1 MNKDYQ
7 LGNLCSVGSS
17 KRIHLSDYVEKGVP
31 FYRSKEIIELSK
43 GNNISD
49 TLYISNEK
57 YNEIKKKFP
66 VPQENDILITSVG
79 TIGISYLVKDANFYF
94 KDGNLTWLRNIN
106 SNIIDV
112 KFLIKWL
119 KSDFFLTQIYNN
131 NIGAVQKAITIDYLR
146 QVKISLPDLLTQ
158 QKIASVLSAL
168 DDKIELNNS
177 INIELEQM
185 AKTLYDYWFVQFDF
199 PNEDG
204 KPYKSSGGKMVC
216 NEVLKREIPEG
227 WEIKNI
233 EDICE
238 IVDCL
243 HSKKPNH
250 VFENDKYY
258 LLQLNNLLD
267 NGLIDISKKYYVSKK
282 DFEFWT
288 SRITIKEHDIL
299 FTNAGRVA
307 QTTQVSREIIAGIGR
322 NITAVRPKN
331 ICPTFC
337 YLSINGIDIQKQIL
351 NNIDQGA
358 FFQSFNV
365 KGIKLLNFIYPPIDM
380 QRKFEKI
387 VYQIRRKRE
396 LNLQQNQELAS
407 LRDWLLPMLMNG
419 QVKVED

>member
-1 MNKDYQ
+1 MNKVKLRNVISEFIVPMRDKPTSFDGLTPWCRIEDIEGKYISRSLSQ
-7 LGNLCSVGSS
+7 QNVSDKIIKEMNLKVYPVGTLLFTCSASIGITAITKSRLCSNQTFIGLVPSESLDVEYLYYYLSKVGKSLSSAASITTIPYLS
-17 KRIHLSDYVEKGVP
+17 KRFFQD
-31 FYRSKEIIELSK
+31 FEI
-43 GNNISD
+43 
-49 TLYISNEK
+49 T
-57 YNEIKKKFP
+57 
-66 VPQENDILITSVG
+66 
-79 TIGISYLVKDANFYF
+79 
-94 KDGNLTWLRNIN
+94 
-106 SNIIDV
+106 
-112 KFLIKWL
+112 
-119 KSDFFLTQIYNN
+119 
-131 NIGAVQKAITIDYLR
+131 
-146 QVKISLPDLLTQ
+146 LPDLFEQ

-168 DDKIELNNS
+168 DDKIELNNK
-177 INIELEQM
+177 INAELEQM

-199 PNEDG
+199 PNEEG
-204 KPYKSSGGKMVC
+204 KPYKSSGSKMVY

-288 SRITIKEHDIL
+288 SRIIIKEHDIL

-307 QTTQVSREIIAGIGR
+307 QTTQVSKEIIAGIGR

-331 ICPTFC
+331 ISPTFC

-365 KGIKLLNFIYPPIDM
+365 KGIKLLNFIYPPTDI
-380 QRKFEKI
+380 QKKFEKI

-396 LNLQQNQELAS
+396 LNLQQNQEFVS